1 MVVYVLALK
10 DGFYYIGRFNI
21 SQIKNGGGSSW
32 TKLHPPVSVVET
44 IYRDAEYD
52 EEFDEDEI
60 VYKYMKKYGVDKVRG
75 GTYSSTLLS
84 DYSIKILNEKLN
96 KNEYIYKANENSV
109 VTKTDT
115 DFTTVVYDTDFTT
128 VVYDTDF
135 TTVVY
140 DSSKKNQSSD
150 SKKSSRVSS
159 SSSAHVC
166 SYCEVSFIDDVM
178 LKKHEERCMD
188 SYFTKNKNDGKIC
201 ERCGRHTHITQY
213 CKAKTDIQ
221 GYII

>member
-60 VYKYMKKYGVDKVRG
+60 VYKYMKKYGIDKVRG
-75 GTYSSTLLS
+75 GSYSTAVLT

-109 VTKTDT
+109 ITTTTDA
-115 DFTTVVYDTDFTT
+115 
-128 VVYDTDF
+128 DF

>member
-109 VTKTDT
+109 VTTKT
-115 DFTTVVYDTDFTT
+115 
-128 VVYDTDF
+128 DTDF

>member
-109 VTKTDT
+109 VT
-115 DFTTVVYDTDFTT
+115 TTT
-128 VVYDTDF
+128 DTDF

>member
-109 VTKTDT
+109 I
-115 DFTTVVYDTDFTT
+115 TTT
-128 VVYDTDF
+128 DTDF

>member
-109 VTKTDT
+109 ITTTDA
-115 DFTTVVYDTDFTT
+115 
-128 VVYDTDF
+128 DF